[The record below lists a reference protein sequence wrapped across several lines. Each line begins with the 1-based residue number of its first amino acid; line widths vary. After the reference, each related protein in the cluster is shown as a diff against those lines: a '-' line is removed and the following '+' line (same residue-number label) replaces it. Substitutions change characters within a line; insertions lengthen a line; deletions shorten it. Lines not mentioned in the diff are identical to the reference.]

1 MKLDNLSAVLAF
13 SFLSVSAL
21 NAAAVAV
28 FDAGDVTY
36 SFSSEGRLQSVREK
50 AGGRELV
57 TLDNPWVRVVTADG
71 KTEYPT
77 ALRRD
82 GDRLVFAFRG
92 GEELVETVRPFD
104 GGFSFTV
111 EKCGFAEPRQVVIAH
126 LRPAVTN
133 YMGDMA
139 NAASDDESGIC
150 LRAGEYET
158 EMSGHS
164 RKLLTVSVPAG
175 FSAVGKRAFIAAG
188 PRATLVGKLKN
199 MVLATGLAHSKAG
212 GPWSADPGVVHGS
225 YMFADVT
232 AENVGTWIRAAKL
245 AGVSIIH
252 SYTWEETRGHYRVNP
267 KRFPRRLADLKAA
280 ADRIRAAGLGFSL
293 HTLTGYIDY
302 GDDWVMPKAHPD
314 LIAIHRYTLAEP
326 VTDASAE
333 IVVNEEP
340 GPRHGTPDKPSLF
353 GNILDIGG
361 ELIKYKDI
369 RREKPYAFTGIER
382 GWNKTVKADHPA
394 GAGVKFL
401 QNRNFSFFPEP
412 DSKLAVD
419 LADALSGVINATG
432 ADMYYL
438 DGAEGM
444 GTPYG
449 IAKMAAM
456 IFERVDQTKKTV
468 PVEMSC
474 HQPHFWPFR
483 ATFEAWDRCS
493 FAPKAFADNHIASN
507 RRGGLRSNFL
517 KPHMG
522 WWSPTMADAQRRGF
536 FLDEVEYFA
545 SRNAGFDSALSLQ
558 GVYPSRAGVLPVSTA
573 KALALIGRYERFRV
587 AGAFAPDIQKRHL
600 VKICG

>member
-232 AENVGTWIRAAKL
+232 A
-245 AGVSIIH
+245 
-252 SYTWEETRGHYRVNP
+252 
-267 KRFPRRLADLKAA
+267 
-280 ADRIRAAGLGFSL
+280 
-293 HTLTGYIDY
+293 
-302 GDDWVMPKAHPD
+302 
-314 LIAIHRYTLAEP
+314 
-326 VTDASAE
+326 
-333 IVVNEEP
+333 
-340 GPRHGTPDKPSLF
+340 
-353 GNILDIGG
+353 
-361 ELIKYKDI
+361 
-369 RREKPYAFTGIER
+369 
-382 GWNKTVKADHPA
+382 
-394 GAGVKFL
+394 
-401 QNRNFSFFPEP
+401 
-412 DSKLAVD
+412 
-419 LADALSGVINATG
+419 
-432 ADMYYL
+432 
-438 DGAEGM
+438 
-444 GTPYG
+444 
-449 IAKMAAM
+449 
-456 IFERVDQTKKTV
+456 
-468 PVEMSC
+468 
-474 HQPHFWPFR
+474 
-483 ATFEAWDRCS
+483 
-493 FAPKAFADNHIASN
+493 DN
-507 RRGGLRSNFL
+507 
-517 KPHMG
+517 
-522 WWSPTMADAQRRGF
+522 
-536 FLDEVEYFA
+536 
-545 SRNAGFDSALSLQ
+545 
-558 GVYPSRAGVLPVSTA
+558 
-573 KALALIGRYERFRV
+573 
-587 AGAFAPDIQKRHL
+587 
-600 VKICG
+600 